1 MDDLQFRRILYA
13 DPKTTD
19 EAVQAAKAEDPAKQ
33 KFAQE
38 VDKLDDQILAALSVP
53 VPSDL
58 KEKLILRQSL
68 ASHRQQTK
76 AKRIKLAIAASVALA
91 VGISVHNLQ
100 FSHAYSDMADYA
112 IAHTEHEA
120 KYFSNDGEANVS
132 LTSLNQK
139 MAAFSGTFSNTMG
152 ELMMADYCRF
162 DGMKS
167 LHLVFRGKT
176 SPVNV
181 FIVPNKEHLASRD
194 EFTKG
199 KYHGT
204 ALKFNQ
210 SNIIVVGSQD
220 ESMHLWQQKINENIR
235 WST

>member
-13 DPKTTD
+13 DPNSTD
-19 EAVQAAKAEDPAKQ
+19 EAVLSAQAEDLAKQ
-33 KFAQE
+33 KFAHEIEQ
-38 VDKLDDQILAALSVP
+38 LDAQINRALSVP
-53 VPSDL
+53 VPGDL

-76 AKRIKLAIAASVALA
+76 AKRIKLAIAASVAFA
-91 VGISVHNLQ
+91 VGISVHTLQ
-100 FSHAYSDMADYA
+100 FSHAYVDIGEYA

-120 KYFSNDGEANVS
+120 DYFSNNSEAKVS
-132 LTSLNQK
+132 LTALNQK
-139 MAAFSGTFSNTMG
+139 MASFNGSFVDTMG

-167 LHLVFRGKT
+167 LHLVFKGKS

-181 FIVPNKEHLASRD
+181 FIIPNSEHLASQP
-194 EFTKG
+194 EFSKG
-199 KYHGT
+199 GLHGT
-204 ALKFNQ
+204 STRFNQ
-210 SNIIVVGSQD
+210 SNIIVVGAQD
-220 ESMHLWQQKINENIR
+220 EPVNVWQQKLNKTVR